1 MSMNNLFAESSNET
15 VTTNSRSL
23 AGTAQLTSIASN
35 LTAEVIGKLNENIEE
50 YMEQFNA
57 SKSDHGAMDALIE
70 LMVNFDEVDY
80 EFIKELNETTVD
92 GMLKSQQSKR
102 SRAKGKAM
110 TLDNYKSMMTAAIA
124 EKIIRLA
131 TGKTKNA
138 VGVRRGSGQVSFSDE
153 ELEALKDNQ
162 EQLKKEL
169 RNIQSKKSIMKSKA
183 NFSEE
188 DERWQQL
195 LVAESQLKSIRVS
208 TRGTTKIVEVDTTK
222 EKLEEAFDGIDIE
235 GIEKMKAADS
245 KALLA
250 KLAELISK

>member
-195 LVAESQLKSIRVS
+195 LIAEGQLKSIRVS

-235 GIEKMKAADS
+235 SIEKMKAADS

>member
-235 GIEKMKAADS
+235 SIEKMKAADS

>member
-70 LMVNFDEVDY
+70 LMVNFDDVDY

-195 LVAESQLKSIRVS
+195 LIAEGQLKSIRVS

-235 GIEKMKAADS
+235 SIEKMKAADS

>member
-35 LTAEVIGKLNENIEE
+35 LTAEVISKLNENIEE

-195 LVAESQLKSIRVS
+195 LVAEGQLKSIRVS

-235 GIEKMKAADS
+235 SIEKMKAADS

>member
-35 LTAEVIGKLNENIEE
+35 LTAKVIGKLNENIEE

-195 LVAESQLKSIRVS
+195 LVAEGQLKSIRVS

-235 GIEKMKAADS
+235 SIEKMKAADS

>member
-195 LVAESQLKSIRVS
+195 LVAEDQLKSIRVS

-235 GIEKMKAADS
+235 SIEKMKAADS

>member
-131 TGKTKNA
+131 TGKIKNA

-195 LVAESQLKSIRVS
+195 LVAEGQLKSIRVS

-235 GIEKMKAADS
+235 SIEKMKAADS

>member
-1 MSMNNLFAESSNET
+1 MSMNNLFAENSNET

-195 LVAESQLKSIRVS
+195 LVAEGQLKSIRVS

-235 GIEKMKAADS
+235 SIEKMKAADS

>member
-195 LVAESQLKSIRVS
+195 LVAEGQLKSIRVS

-235 GIEKMKAADS
+235 SIEKMKAADS